1 MSVTFPHVPTAI
13 VIVALSL
20 FPVDAI
26 HAQPKLG
33 TPSTEKPQS
42 DGDRL
47 VLLLKKVADEGLLFE
62 PDRLAK
68 VLDLDMKFETELK
81 VDEPSCDAGG
91 YTKSVESTRSEIRG
105 SWFRAT
111 AEGVPNMKLPAD
123 LINQQDTVV
132 GEPYV
137 TFSYYRST
145 YCKMPNYTRSEA
157 TINFIN
163 LSSFSCLSPD
173 RLQKLIGAEHFMEA
187 HGLSISTYRPP
198 ARYAY
203 GVYLSFSFKSGAP
216 CAFNAT
222 VSQDWRRGLRLQRA
236 KAKWQAC
243 ADKARSDYCASNSI
257 RRMTVDWIE
266 VDAHRAS
273 VCEPEDVYEI
283 RESVDGLPVSSPPWQ
298 PRPERPCV
306 D

>member
-1 MSVTFPHVPTAI
+1 MSATLPHVPTAI
-13 VIVALSL
+13 VIAALSL
-20 FPVDAI
+20 FPVGAI
-26 HAQPKLG
+26 HAQPELDP
-33 TPSTEKPQS
+33 PSTEKPQS

-47 VLLLKKVADEGLLFE
+47 VLLLKKVADDGLLFE

-68 VLDLDMKFETELK
+68 VLDLDMKFETELE

-91 YTKSVESTRSEIRG
+91 YIKSVESTRSEIRG

-132 GEPYV
+132 GAPYI

-145 YCKMPNYTRSEA
+145 YCKMPNYARSEA
-157 TINFIN
+157 TINFVN

-173 RLQKLIGAEHFMEA
+173 RLRNLIGAENFMEA
-187 HGLSISTYRPP
+187 HGISGSTYRPP
-198 ARYAY
+198 AAYAY
-203 GVYLSFSFKSGAP
+203 GVYLMFSFKSGAT
-216 CAFNAT
+216 CAFSAT
-222 VSQDWRRGLRLQRA
+222 ISQDWRRGLRRQRA
-236 KAKWQAC
+236 NARWQAC
-243 ADKARSDYCASNSI
+243 ADKARSDYCASHSS
-257 RRMTVDWIE
+257 RRTAVDWIE
-266 VDAHRAS
+266 IDTHQAS
-273 VCEPEDVYEI
+273 VCEPEDFYEM
-283 RESVDGLPVSSPPWQ
+283 REPVDGQPVSSPPWQ